1 MNRKTLSLAV
11 ALVVVS
17 LFMSGCVAA
26 VAVGAAGGAGGY
38 AWSSGKLSFTTS
50 NDITTCHDATITAL
64 AGLKV
69 DIKGDST
76 DMLAGRIKGNTATG
90 EEVTI
95 DLEPQ
100 SMRVTKFDIRVGFWG
115 NQVQSE
121 MIANAIK
128 KRLP

>member
-1 MNRKTLSLAV
+1 MNRKTLSLV
-11 ALVVVS
+11 AALAVVS
-17 LFMSGCVAA
+17 LLMSGCVAA
-26 VAVGAAGGAGGY
+26 LAVGVAGGAGGY
-38 AWSSGKLSFTTS
+38 AWSSGKLTFTTP
-50 NDITTCHDATITAL
+50 NDITTCHEATVTAL
-64 AGLKV
+64 ASLKI

-76 DMLAGRIKGNTATG
+76 DMLAGRIKGVTATG

-100 SMRVTKFDIRVGFWG
+100 SIRITKMDIRVGFWG

-121 MIANAIK
+121 LIANAIK